1 MKTRGLKGIVRAN
14 MAGCLDQ
21 CSKGPAVVVYPEAI
35 WYGGV
40 QLDDVSDIMDQH
52 IIGGKPVE
60 RLII

>member
-1 MKTRGLKGIVRAN
+1 
-14 MAGCLDQ
+14 MAGCLDK
-21 CSKGPAVVVYPEAI
+21 CSIGPAVVVYPEAI

-40 QLDDVSDIMDQH
+40 QLDDVSVIMDQH